1 MSDNRHAVTQTP
13 GATLDRQRPDVD
25 QLIIKSRSDRRVG
38 LPQVLLQL
46 PLSLILGAR
55 LDPRR
60 DAFLDALPRRLQA
73 LGVGL
78 LPRRRR
84 LRVPVRRRALHVGLV
99 LVVRVRVFSI
109 ERPEELQPFTDRFLV
124 VYVE

>member
-1 MSDNRHAVTQTP
+1 MYKLVVER
-13 GATLDRQRPDVD
+13 RP
-25 QLIIKSRSDRRVG
+25 DRRVG
-38 LPQVLLQL
+38 LLQVLLQL
-46 PLSLILGAR
+46 VARLVVGAR

-84 LRVPVRRRALHVGLV
+84 LRRVPVRRRALHVGLV
-99 LVVRVRVFSI
+99 LIITIRVLSI
-109 ERPEELQPFTDRFLV
+109 ERPEELQPLAHIFFIID
-124 VYVE
+124 VE

>member
-1 MSDNRHAVTQTP
+1 MSDNLHAIAQTP
-13 GATLDRQRPDVD
+13 GATLDRQRPDMYELVVEGGP
-25 QLIIKSRSDRRVG
+25 DRRVR
-38 LPQVLLQL
+38 LPQVLLEL
-46 PLSLILGAR
+46 VARLVVGPR

-78 LPRRRR
+78 LPRRRLR
-84 LRVPVRRRALHVGLV
+84 RVPVRSGALHVGLV

-109 ERPEELQPFTDRFLV
+109 ERPEELQPLAHIFFIID
-124 VYVE
+124 VE

>member
-1 MSDNRHAVTQTP
+1 MYKLVVER
-13 GATLDRQRPDVD
+13 RP
-25 QLIIKSRSDRRVG
+25 DRRVR
-38 LPQVLLQL
+38 LLQVLLQL

-78 LPRRRR
+78 LPRA
-84 LRVPVRRRALHVGLV
+84 LGSVPVRRRALHVGLV
-99 LVVRVRVFSI
+99 LVVRVRVLVQ
-109 ERPEELQPFTDRFLV
+109 RPEELQPLAHIFFIID
-124 VYVE
+124 VE